1 MRIITTQ
8 RHAHYNL
15 RVYVHFKNY
24 IMNFLF
30 IIAVMFIKEVERS
43 TVRQK
48 QSSVFFF
55 VIGI

>member
-8 RHAHYNL
+8 KHVHYNL
-15 RVYVHFKNY
+15 RLYVHFF
-24 IMNFLF
+24 IVTSFLF
-30 IIAVMFIKEVERS
+30 IIAVMFVKEVERS

-48 QSSVFFF
+48 HSSVFFF